1 MTLDSD
7 VKKYIKTS
15 RKEVDLLF
23 QLVSEGVKKPAN
35 RDPWPNPSSR
45 ILWFKGFKD
54 YGEAFA
60 KREAELRVKSLW
72 GCSGSS

>member
-1 MTLDSD
+1 MIQQEFMTLDSD

-23 QLVSEGVKKPAN
+23 QLMSEGVKKSAN
-35 RDPWPNPSSR
+35 RNPWPDPSSTT
-45 ILWFKGFKD
+45 LWFKGLKD

-60 KREAELRVKSLW
+60 KREAELRVKSL
-72 GCSGSS
+72 